1 MRTYAPV
8 LLASLLALGASSLVA
23 ADLTPEERT
32 ELRARAEQRHAARAQ
47 NVTRVSDSVP
57 IDRPR
62 GDVRLDRDRGDIKA
76 DQQTTDVKPQKQRSI
91 KAKPK
96 ERKKKRARR
105 SLKDLPGALV
115 RGR

>member
-1 MRTYAPV
+1 MKPYFPI
-8 LLASLLALGASSLVA
+8 LLASLLALGASPLIA
-23 ADLTPEERT
+23 ADLTPEESS
-32 ELRARAEQRHAARAQ
+32 ELRARAERLQAERAQ
-47 NVTRVSDSVP
+47 NVTRVSDTVP
-57 IDRPR
+57 IDRSR

-76 DQQTTDVKPQKQRSI
+76 DRQTSDVKPQKNRSI

-115 RGR
+115 R